1 MSYLLSKLLGKL
13 FVDPT
18 NFYAQVAQHIR
29 MHPEMSYRND
39 YWFAIVLPDGGSVRF
54 WIGNEFYGFTR
65 NESQRIPLTYKAMVY
80 DAIRETADYKRV

>member
-13 FVDPT
+13 FADPT

-29 MHPEMSYRND
+29 KHPEMSHRTE
-39 YWFAIVLPDGGSVRF
+39 YWFVIVMLDGGKVKF

-65 NESQRIPLTYKAMVY
+65 NLREEIPFIYKAMVY
-80 DAIRETADYKRV
+80 DAIRETANY